1 MANMLTLGQASKLT
15 GKSKPTISK
24 AVKDGRISGIKGDD
38 GVFQIEKSELTRVYP
53 AISDTDGDA
62 STPSAPSNKTTASSV
77 LAVEKKFLE
86 EKVADLEARLE
97 EMKGERNTAQ
107 EEARA
112 DRARLVAM
120 IEDQRPK
127 TFWQRMTG
135 K

>member
-1 MANMLTLGQASKLT
+1 MKHLTLGEAAKLT

-24 AVKDGRISGIKGDD
+24 AIKDGRISAEQREDKSY
-38 GVFQIEKSELTRVYP
+38 QIEVSELIRVFP
-53 AISDTDGDA
+53 ALPETDADT
-62 STPSAPSNKTTASSV
+62 SVQTKSSSKSNNSSV
-77 LAVEKKFLE
+77 LEVEKKFLE
-86 EKVADLEARLE
+86 EKVADLESRLE
-97 EMKGERNTAQ
+97 EMKDERNTAQ